1 MGTSKTQCYPLFVSN
16 IIFKAIRNIFII
28 AHNVMKYNLL
38 IELYIFEVHQKK
50 NNPIVQLAYLERNKN
65 RLSNE
70 QLKYILT
77 FLGQMLIQCNE
88 TI

>member
-1 MGTSKTQCYPLFVSN
+1 
-16 IIFKAIRNIFII
+16 
-28 AHNVMKYNLL
+28 MKYNLS
-38 IELYIFEVHQKK
+38 IEWYIFEVHQNK
-50 NNPIVQLAYLERNKN
+50 NNPIVQLAYLERNKT

-77 FLGQMLIQCNE
+77 FLGQMFTQCNE

>member
-1 MGTSKTQCYPLFVSN
+1 
-16 IIFKAIRNIFII
+16 
-28 AHNVMKYNLL
+28 MKYNLL

-50 NNPIVQLAYLERNKN
+50 NNAIVQLVYLERNKN

>member
-1 MGTSKTQCYPLFVSN
+1 
-16 IIFKAIRNIFII
+16 
-28 AHNVMKYNLL
+28 MKYNLL

-50 NNPIVQLAYLERNKN
+50 NNPIVQLVYLERNKN

-77 FLGQMLIQCNE
+77 FLGQMLI
-88 TI
+88 

>member
-1 MGTSKTQCYPLFVSN
+1 MTSRPLGKEKWAHLKLNVTHNFNIYCGILGHSN
-16 IIFKAIRNIFII
+16 
-28 AHNVMKYNLL
+28 
-38 IELYIFEVHQKK
+38 FEVHQKK
-50 NNPIVQLAYLERNKN
+50 NNPIVQLVYLERNKN

-77 FLGQMLIQCNE
+77 FLGQMFTQCNE